1 MSEYEAEKYLDFA
14 KCIAEK
20 EDCIGLNN
28 HYLDIQQKVFNN
40 GNRINEKLKK
50 SNTQIQANNANS
62 NAHGQIR

>member
-20 EDCIGLNN
+20 EDCLGLSN

-50 SNTQIQANNANS
+50 SNT
-62 NAHGQIR
+62 